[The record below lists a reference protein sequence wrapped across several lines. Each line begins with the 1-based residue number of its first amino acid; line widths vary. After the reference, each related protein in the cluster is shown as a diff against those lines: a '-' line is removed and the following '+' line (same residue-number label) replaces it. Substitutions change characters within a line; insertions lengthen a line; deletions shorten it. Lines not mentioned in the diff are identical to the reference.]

1 MMQEGTNN
9 SSLSKKYRGE
19 EMIFLIHK
27 TMVET
32 TKKGCKLLI
41 KSLQKINV
49 NIMVTH
55 ESIHDKQLDFKEK
68 DNNIN
73 KNQTNMVKVFTKLT

>member
-1 MMQEGTNN
+1 
-9 SSLSKKYRGE
+9 
-19 EMIFLIHK
+19 
-27 TMVET
+27 MVET